1 MTINMQHKRSGP
13 RPLSANISYLL
24 QEYALLEGKDD
35 EEIENDNLSTARMQ
49 QYLQGV
55 KKYMES
61 SYRRTLQDLPVIWQS
76 GSASMSYAAPREQND
91 NAAPILMVP
100 SMINKSTI
108 LDLKENRSFV
118 RWIADQGRSAYLL
131 DWGDILRDPE
141 QQSMEQVIR
150 KKLVAA
156 ITELAAHYNQPI
168 HLMGYCMGG
177 TLCLAATQLTQGNVA
192 SLTVM
197 ATPWD
202 FHQDSEAICH
212 SIKMLEP
219 IALPSLQEE
228 NRLRADWLQL
238 VFSSLDPRH
247 NIQKYIRYAGLEESG
262 EKAELFVATEDW
274 LNDTVDL
281 PKDLAQACLYD
292 WYRDNL
298 PAQKKWQ
305 VGRAEVIN
313 PSMLQCPVYIIAA
326 KKDKL
331 VSKNSSLSLAKDLQK
346 VEVLEADCG
355 HIGLIAG
362 ERSIE
367 EVWTPY
373 VRWLGEQDSQAI

>member
-1 MTINMQHKRSGP
+1 MQQKRNGP

-24 QEYALLEGKDD
+24 QEYALFTDQGMG
-35 EEIENDNLSTARMQ
+35 NDNVTTDRMQ

-61 SYRRTLQDLPVIWQS
+61 PYKRAMQDLPIAWKRGEVSVFAAQS
-76 GSASMSYAAPREQND
+76 NGLNH
-91 NAAPILMVP
+91 NAAPILMIP

-118 RWIADQGRSAYLL
+118 RWFSEQGRDAYLL

-141 QQSMEQVIR
+141 QQSMEQVICE
-150 KKLVAA
+150 KLAA
-156 ITELAAHYNQPI
+156 VITELSAQHKRPI

-177 TLCLAATQLTQGNVA
+177 TLSLAAAQLCQKDVA
-192 SLTVM
+192 SLAIM
-197 ATPWD
+197 AAPWD
-202 FHQDSEAICH
+202 FHQDSETIRH

-238 VFSSLDPRH
+238 VFSSLDPQH
-247 NIQKYIRYAGLEESG
+247 NIQKYIRYAELDESDD
-262 EKAELFVATEDW
+262 KAELFVATEDW

-281 PKDLAQACLYD
+281 PKALAQACLHD

-298 PAQKKWQ
+298 PAQRQW
-305 VGRAEVIN
+305 VVDSIGVVD
-313 PSMLQCPVYIIAA
+313 PSMLQFPTYIIAA
-326 KKDKL
+326 RKDKL
-331 VSKNSSLSLAKDLQK
+331 VSKSSSLSLLKDLQK
-346 VEVLEADCG
+346 PEVLEIDCG

-362 ERSIE
+362 QRSIE
-367 EVWTPY
+367 SVWSPY
-373 VRWLGEQDSQAI
+373 SAWLQNQEA